1 MAHANLMFYLSSY
14 IQTHKVFIIY
24 KRLEYSK
31 NGLNIKQQR
40 NVKLLVLKNVT
51 LNEQFLTFYFKRLI

>member
-1 MAHANLMFYLSSY
+1 MFYLPSY

-24 KRLEYSK
+24 KRLEYRK

-40 NVKLLVLKNVT
+40 YVKLLVLKNVT
-51 LNEQFLTFYFKRLI
+51 FNEQFLTFYFKRLILITKPF